1 MRLRA
6 RSTTPLLAGVLL
18 AGMLGTLPAGAQWIG
33 TPGGSTDGAD
43 TGEVTVAPAPAPQ
56 AATPAQPAPGF
67 TPSFS
72 SAPAPAAPATPA
84 PGFSPGFGTAAPPP
98 QQANPNTADCQGQV
112 DKLRG
117 QLESRG
123 EALQAAAKKKLPPT
137 ELCPM
142 FRNFASAQQSFY
154 NFLSTNKAK
163 CGVPDEVLTK
173 FKENVSSVNSTRNR
187 VCEVAK
193 LQESGGGAGPGGPPP
208 QGSVS
213 AGLGLSSGLP
223 TMEAPPG
230 GVFDTLGGD
239 ALR

>member
-6 RSTTPLLAGVLL
+6 GSALATLAGL
-18 AGMLGTLPAGAQWIG
+18 ALVGLLGTLPAGAQWIG
-33 TPGGSTDGAD
+33 APGGSTDGASS
-43 TGEVTVAPAPAPQ
+43 GAVTIAPAPQ
-56 AATPAQPAPGF
+56 AEL
-67 TPSFS
+67 
-72 SAPAPAAPATPA
+72 PAAQPA
-84 PGFSPGFGTAAPPP
+84 PGFSPGVAPGYSPGVGAPGVGAPGLGAAPGVSAP
-98 QQANPNTADCQGQV
+98 QQAGPDAANCHGRIAE
-112 DKLRG
+112 LRED
-117 QLESRG
+117 LEKRG
-123 EALQAAAKKKLPPT
+123 GALQGASKKKLPPS

-142 FRNFASAQQSFY
+142 FRSFASAQQAFYSFL
-154 NFLSTNKAK
+154 NTNKAK
-163 CGVPDEVLTK
+163 CGVPDDVLAK
-173 FKENVSSVNSTRNR
+173 FKENVTSVNSTRNR

-213 AGLGLSSGLP
+213 AGLGLSTGLP